1 MVLLVTPQPSMLDPY
16 FHITDDG
23 DLVGVDN
30 PKQDRSNLKLDLFV
44 SVLF

>member
-1 MVLLVTPQPSMLDPY
+1 MQCWI
-16 FHITDDG
+16 HIEDDR